1 MCQKRQPNKRPN
13 WIDPTAPSSAAGLSD
28 NSNNHAAKG
37 ISNGHVT
44 SAPIET
50 LSLSLNWTFIKTRDD
65 FYAEYHGSSGPEQ
78 LESGVDGTISS
89 PIF

>member
-37 ISNGHVT
+37 MSNGLE
-44 SAPIET
+44 I
-50 LSLSLNWTFIKTRDD
+50 LSLSPNWTFIKTRDD

-78 LESGVDGTISS
+78 LESGVDGTISF
-89 PIF
+89 PLF